1 MKKICYFLRLALV
14 LTLCL
19 CWTASWA
26 LAAEVIK
33 NFSST
38 VTVRKDGSMHVK
50 EMITFSA
57 EGDQIRRG
65 LYRDF
70 PLGYSGPASYS
81 GQVPFNIVSVKLDG
95 KPFHSVSTE
104 RHGNMLRILMRND
117 ELLSHAQHTFALEY
131 ETSLHLRFYEG
142 YGELNWNVTGLWSF
156 EILAFSC
163 RIILPEGV
171 PAQQTAA
178 WMGMAGSRASEG
190 ITISKPAPNQALFVS
205 NEYAAALLPGE
216 EFTVA
221 VSFPPG
227 TIADP
232 TAPLVTEQKASEAA
246 SEEMRAQDEARTA
259 ALAQEA
265 KDKGFLSE
273 LMFYYPYLPSQAG
286 LVSLVFFYFF
296 LTWRRVGKDPAKDS
310 VIARFYPPE
319 AQYMG
324 KGAGKLSGYMSP
336 MAVEYLRRNLHSSG
350 RGLAAIFIS
359 LAGKRLCTISKA
371 DEGDYVVQAKP
382 LPPGGVKDFSPE
394 EEIVYNRLIQATT
407 NEALI
412 LSPKQE
418 ILRSIFTSA
427 ASNLRSNYGRAWS
440 QNSLAVMLGW
450 FVVLPLALTIS
461 FASRDA
467 SSFFTEY
474 PDLPSWLILFIAC
487 LLFCALAVL
496 PQTMLRL
503 TGNWFAFAVS
513 AIFPLSL
520 VAAAYSEDFFDDPD
534 WILPAIMLIVAYVF
548 SLIMKAPSSPC
559 RQALDKIEGLAL
571 YMRAAE
577 KDRLEMFNK
586 EDNCPQ
592 DTPEV
597 FKRLLPY
604 ALVLGLE
611 KTWCNRFA
619 SQIAAGLLRDSGI
632 DEELVSTNAGWS
644 LFAQGLA
651 SATVASA
658 AQQSSSS
665 SSASAFGGGGG
676 GGSGSGSGG
685 GGGGGL

>member
-26 LAAEVIK
+26 LGAEVIN

-38 VTVRKDGSMHVK
+38 VTVRKNGSMHVM
-50 EMITFSA
+50 EIITFSS
-57 EGDQIRRG
+57 EGDQIKRG

-70 PLGYSGPASYS
+70 PLGYSGPAAYS
-81 GQVPFNIVSVKLDG
+81 GQVPFTIVSVTLDG
-95 KPFHSVSTE
+95 KQLSSVSTE
-104 RHGNMLRILMRND
+104 KHGNMLRILMRND
-117 ELLSHAQHTFALEY
+117 ELLSHGQHIFALEY
-131 ETSLHLRFYEG
+131 DTSLHLRFYEG
-142 YGELNWNVTGLWSF
+142 HGELNWNVTGQWGF

-171 PAQQTAA
+171 PAQQIAA
-178 WMGMAGSRASEG
+178 WMGMAGSRSSEG
-190 ITISKPAPNQALFVS
+190 ITISKPASNQALFVS
-205 NEYAAALLPGE
+205 SEAAAALIPGE

-227 TIADP
+227 VVADP
-232 TAPLVTEQKASEAA
+232 TAPLVAEQKASEAA
-246 SEEMRAQDEARTA
+246 YEEMRIQDEARMA

-265 KDKGFLSE
+265 KDKGFLFE
-273 LMFYYPYLPSQAG
+273 LMFHYPYLPSQIG
-286 LVSLVFFYFF
+286 LMCLVFLYFF
-296 LTWRRVGKDPAKDS
+296 LTWRRVGKDPAKGS

-336 MAVEYLRRNLHSSG
+336 MAVEYLHRNLHSSG
-350 RGLAAIFIS
+350 LGLAAIFIS

-371 DEGDYVVQAKP
+371 DGGIYAVQAQSF
-382 LPPGGVKDFSPE
+382 PPGGVKDFSPE
-394 EEIVYNRLIQATT
+394 EEVVYNRLVQATT
-407 NEALI
+407 NEALL

-418 ILRSIFTSA
+418 DLRDIFTSA

-440 QNSLAVMLGW
+440 QNSLVVMLGW
-450 FVVLPLALTIS
+450 FVVLPLALSIS

-474 PDLPSWLILFIAC
+474 PDLPSWLMLFIAC
-487 LLFCALAVL
+487 ELFCALAAL
-496 PQTMLRL
+496 PQIMLRL
-503 TGNWFAFAVS
+503 TGSWFACAAGV
-513 AIFPLSL
+513 IFPLSL
-520 VAAAYSEDFFDDPD
+520 VAVAYSEDFFDAPD
-534 WILPAIMLIVAYVF
+534 WILPTIMLILAYVF
-548 SLIMKAPSSPC
+548 SLIMKAPSRPC
-559 RQALDKIEGLAL
+559 RQALDEIEGLAL
-571 YMRAAE
+571 YMRTAE
-577 KDRLEMFNK
+577 KDRLEIFNK

-619 SQIAAGLLRDSGI
+619 SQIAAGLLRDCGI
-632 DEELVSTNAGWS
+632 DEELVSTSAGWN

-651 SATVASA
+651 SAAVASA
-658 AQQSSSS
+658 AQQASSSS
-665 SSASAFGGGGG
+665 STSAFGDGGG